1 VPRNPNT
8 PKHNLHM
15 PVTLVQKQYQIAPLI
30 QQGFAL
36 HQQGRFIEAQAFYE
50 RILAIQANHF
60 DALQLLGMLSAQ
72 TGQFP
77 KAVDFLKKAIRINP
91 KHADCYS
98 NLANALKELKH
109 YDEAL
114 LNYDRA
120 IRINP
125 DFALTHFNR
134 GVTLQEL
141 HRLEEAVKSYNRAIR
156 IDPDYPHS
164 HSNRGLILKEL
175 KRFDEALESYDRA
188 ISINPNFAHTHSNRA
203 LILKELKRYNEA
215 LESCDQAIRINPDYA
230 EAYSNRGLTLHEL
243 KHFDKAL
250 ESFAQAISIKPDFAE
265 AYFSRGFTLQELKH
279 FNQALE
285 SYDQAINIKPDY
297 AEAFTNRGLTL
308 QELRYL
314 NEALESYDRAVRIKP
329 NYVLAHLNRGI
340 TLQELKRLDEAQ
352 GSYAKAISIDPNYAF
367 AHFNLSLCNLLA
379 GNFKDGWQGYEWRM
393 KTEAINN
400 TTEVRNFSQPRWLG
414 ADSLKDKTILL
425 YAEQGLG
432 DTIQFC
438 RYVSLVAELG
448 AKVILEVQR
457 PLVKLLKGL
466 EGVHQVV
473 AMGDAIPDFDYQC
486 PLLSLPLAFNTELH
500 NIPPITRLITSNPE
514 KVAMW
519 QAQLGKKSKLR
530 IGLVWSSVSGFKND
544 HIRSI
549 TLLELLKALPKD
561 GFEYICLQKEIKAI
575 DKEVLEANPQ
585 IRFVG
590 NHFEDFTDTAAL
602 IECVDLVISTC
613 TSVPHLSCSLGK
625 ETWLM
630 LSYIPYW
637 LWLLDRND
645 NPWYP
650 SAKLYRQEKIGDWDG
665 VLEKIKTDLVG
676 LGNLTN

>member
-1 VPRNPNT
+1 VPPNPNT
-8 PKHNLHM
+8 PKHNLHL
-15 PVTLVQKQYQIAPLI
+15 PITLVQKQYQIAPLI

-36 HQQGRFIEAQAFYE
+36 HQQGRFIEARAFYE

-72 TGQFP
+72 TGQFL

-91 KHADCYS
+91 NHADCYS
-98 NLANALKELKH
+98 NLANALKELKRF
-109 YDEAL
+109 DEAL

-125 DFALTHFNR
+125 DLSLTHFNR

-141 HRLEEAVKSYNRAIR
+141 HRFEDALKSYDRAIR

-164 HSNRGLILKEL
+164 HFNRGLVLKELKRFDEALESYDRSISINPNFAHIYSNRGLILKEL
-175 KRFDEALESYDRA
+175 KRFDEALES
-188 ISINPNFAHTHSNRA
+188 
-203 LILKELKRYNEA
+203 
-215 LESCDQAIRINPDYA
+215 CDKAIRINPDFA
-230 EAYSNRGLTLHEL
+230 EAYSNRGLILHEL
-243 KHFDKAL
+243 KYFDKAI
-250 ESFAQAISIKPDFAE
+250 ESFDKAITIKPDFAE
-265 AYFSRGFTLQELKH
+265 AYFSRGLTLQLLKH
-279 FNQALE
+279 FSQALD
-285 SYDQAINIKPDY
+285 SYHQAINIKPNY

-308 QELRYL
+308 QELRRL

-329 NYVLAHLNRGI
+329 NYGLAHFNRGLA
-340 TLQELKRLDEAQ
+340 LQELRRLVEAQ
-352 GSYAKAISIDPNYAF
+352 GSYSKAISIEPNNAF
-367 AHFNLSLCNLLA
+367 AYLNLSLCNLLA
-379 GNFKDGWQGYEWRM
+379 GNFRDGWQNYEWR
-393 KTEAINN
+393 INAESLN
-400 TTEVRNFSQPRWLG
+400 NSSEVRNFVQPRWLG

-438 RYVSLVAELG
+438 RYVPIVAELG

-457 PLVKLLKGL
+457 PLVKLLSGLKGI
-466 EGVHQVV
+466 HQIV
-473 AMGDAIPDFDYQC
+473 AMGDALPDFDYQC
-486 PLLSLPLAFNTELH
+486 PLLSLPLAFKTELH
-500 NIPPITRLITSNPE
+500 NIPSITQLISSDPE
-514 KVAMW
+514 KVAKW
-519 QAQLGKKSKLR
+519 KIKLGKKTKPR
-530 IGLVWSSVSGFKND
+530 IGLVWSSVSNFKND
-544 HIRSI
+544 HVRSI

-585 IRFVG
+585 ICFVG
-590 NHFEDFTDTAAL
+590 NHLEDFTDTAAL
-602 IECVDLVISTC
+602 IECVDLVVSTC

-645 NPWYP
+645 SPWYP
-650 SAKLYRQEKIGDWDG
+650 SAKLYRQEIMYEWND
-665 VLEKIKTDLVG
+665 VLEKIKTDLEK

>member
-1 VPRNPNT
+1 MPRSPNA
-8 PKHNLHM
+8 PKHNLLS
-15 PVTLVQKQYQIAPLI
+15 PVKLVQKQYQIAPLI

-36 HQQGRFIEAQAFYE
+36 HQQGRFKEAQTFYE

-72 TGQFP
+72 TGQFA
-77 KAVDFLKKAIRINP
+77 KAVDFLKKASRINP
-91 KHADCYS
+91 SHADCYS
-98 NLANALKELKH
+98 NLANALKELNR
-109 YDEAL
+109 YEEAL

-141 HRLEEAVKSYNRAIR
+141 NRLDEALKSYNRAIR
-156 IDPDYPHS
+156 VDPNYPHS

-188 ISINPNFAHTHSNRA
+188 ISINSDFAHTHSNRG
-203 LILKELKRYNEA
+203 LILKELNRYNEA
-215 LESCDQAIRINPDYA
+215 LESCDQAILINPDYA
-230 EAYSNRGLTLHEL
+230 EAYSNRGLILHEL

-250 ESFAQAISIKPDFAE
+250 ESFDRAISIKPDFAE
-265 AYFSRGFTLQELKH
+265 AYFSRGLTLQELKH
-279 FNQALE
+279 FNEALK
-285 SYDQAINIKPDY
+285 SYDQAIHIKPNY
-297 AEAFTNRGLTL
+297 AEALTNRGVTL
-308 QELRYL
+308 QELKCL
-314 NEALESYDRAVRIKP
+314 NDALESYDRAIYIKP
-329 NYVLAHLNRGI
+329 DYTLAYINRGNA
-340 TLQELKRLDEAQ
+340 LQELKRIDEAL
-352 GSYAKAISIDPNYAF
+352 SSFNKALSIKPNDAL
-367 AHFNLSLCNLLA
+367 AHLNLSLCNLLG
-379 GNFKDGWQGYEWRM
+379 GNFRDGWQGYEWRM
-393 KTEAINN
+393 KAEAISNP
-400 TTEVRNFSQPRWLG
+400 TEVRNFSEPRWRG

-457 PLVKLLKGL
+457 PLVKLLRGL
-466 EGVHQVV
+466 EGVHQIV
-473 AMGDAIPDFDYQC
+473 AMGDALPEFDYQC
-486 PLLSLPLAFNTELH
+486 PLLSLPLAFKTELH
-500 NIPPITRLITSNPE
+500 TIPPITHLITSDPD
-514 KVAMW
+514 KIAKW
-519 QAQLGKKSKLR
+519 QTQLGKKSKPR

-544 HIRSI
+544 HLRSI
-549 TLLELLKALPKD
+549 TLLELLKALPKE
-561 GFEYICLQKEIKAI
+561 GFEYICLQKEIKET

-590 NHFEDFTDTAAL
+590 NHLEDFTDTAAL

-613 TSVPHLSCSLGK
+613 TSVPHLSSSLGK

-645 NPWYP
+645 SPWYP
-650 SAKLYRQEKIGDWDG
+650 SAKLYRQEKMRDWDG
-665 VLEKIKTDLVG
+665 VLENVKSDLEK